1 MFVAPYLFRLNKDQC
16 TKITRIR
23 HMLFTSTSL
32 MERYVTIEHRLYE
45 LHVCV
50 LGGYV
55 PTTYP
60 KYNLNVTC
68 PVVRL

>member
-1 MFVAPYLFRLNKDQC
+1 
-16 TKITRIR
+16 
-23 HMLFTSTSL
+23 
-32 MERYVTIEHRLYE
+32 MERYVATMYRLHE

-60 KYNLNVTC
+60 KFKLNATYPLLTLSFHQFYIIKSQFHRCSSSVF
-68 PVVRL
+68 

>member
-1 MFVAPYLFRLNKDQC
+1 MYRL
-16 TKITRIR
+16 
-23 HMLFTSTSL
+23 H
-32 MERYVTIEHRLYE
+32 E

-60 KYNLNVTC
+60 KYNLNATYSK
-68 PVVRL
+68 LTL